1 MRATGLVPHVEASV
15 GLARLEADL
24 NGVGSF
30 DEGNV
35 AIGVGVMVGLG
46 SLSAEISTGD
56 VFKDVRSTQVSV
68 GYALR
73 F

>member
-1 MRATGLVPHVEASV
+1 MGATGLVPHVEASV
-15 GLARLEADL
+15 GRARLEADL

-30 DEGNV
+30 VEGSV
-35 AIGVGVMVGLG
+35 LIGVTGRAGPI
-46 SLSAEISTGD
+46 SLSAEISTGG
-56 VFKDVRSTQVSV
+56 VFQDVRSTQVSV

>member
-1 MRATGLVPHVEASV
+1 M
-15 GLARLEADL
+15 
-24 NGVGSF
+24 GSF

-35 AIGVGVMVGLG
+35 AIGVVVMVGLG

-56 VFKDVRSTQVSV
+56 VLKDVRSTQVSV

-73 F
+73 FCGGGACRVQPAIASGSGATPAK